1 MKQLIVLNGQFYC
14 GENKEDNKLMFDPDR
29 SKAIEVDERRVRY
42 IVHNIYGWYRYRE
55 IKLQRLEI
63 IDVKEKTC
71 VNVANAKDKLVN
83 ARLV

>member
-29 SKAIEVDERRVRY
+29 SKAVAVDGRRVRF
-42 IVHNIYGWYRYRE
+42 IVHNIYGWFRANE

-63 IDVKEKTC
+63 LDVKEK
-71 VNVANAKDKLVN
+71 VGVN
-83 ARLV
+83 A